1 MASMF
6 SGVRNRTVPQKFAQC
21 IEKDEM
27 TSNLWNWAIRVEKW
41 GNILTVLLTIYG
53 VYISIYQAS
62 TVAEIY
68 DKYSSFHLETFLLCL
83 VEWALY
89 VFLVYCTYHI
99 IALLV
104 GSLASIVENTRI
116 TANIMMYKEK
126 DSVTSGKVGSACDS
140 ETMLER
146 IDKKQ
151 DAKMVNKLLDKLYDL
166 E

>member
-6 SGVRNRTVPQKFAQC
+6 SGVRNRTVPQKFRQC

-41 GNILTVLLTIYG
+41 GNILTIFLAIYG
-53 VYISIYQAS
+53 VFTSIYQAT
-62 TVAEIY
+62 TVAEMY
-68 DKYSSFHLETFLLCL
+68 DKYSSFHFETFLLCL
-83 VEWALY
+83 LEWAWY
-89 VFLVYCTYHI
+89 VFLVYCVYHI
-99 IALLV
+99 IALLI

-126 DSVTSGKVGSACDS
+126 DSATGEKVGSACDS

-146 IDKKQ
+146 MDKKQ
-151 DAKMVNKLLDKLYDL
+151 DAKQVNKLLEKLY